1 MRSRCSNAASLFN
14 SLSLSLSHKHIEN
27 TLLLNVWRVTEKHQI
42 GRTDFHTLKW
52 IHKNTKS
59 AHTHTHSASHTMAYP
74 FRFIQGG
81 GSFTAQTCGSRFSN
95 LDEWLRSYIISL
107 MSDYFN
113 TGGSQHMR
121 VMRVKNTPHLGI
133 WAKLLVWVAELITDK
148 NWYGLF
154 CS

>member
-1 MRSRCSNAASLFN
+1 MLPLSFT
-14 SLSLSLSHKHIEN
+14 LSLSVSLTQTHWKHTPAKCMESH
-27 TLLLNVWRVTEKHQI
+27 TEKHQT

-59 AHTHTHSASHTMAYP
+59 AHTHTHSPSHTLAYP

-81 GSFTAQTCGSRFSN
+81 GSFTAQTCGSHFSN

-113 TGGSQHMR
+113 TGGSQHTW
-121 VMRVKNTPHLGI
+121 VVKNTPHLWI